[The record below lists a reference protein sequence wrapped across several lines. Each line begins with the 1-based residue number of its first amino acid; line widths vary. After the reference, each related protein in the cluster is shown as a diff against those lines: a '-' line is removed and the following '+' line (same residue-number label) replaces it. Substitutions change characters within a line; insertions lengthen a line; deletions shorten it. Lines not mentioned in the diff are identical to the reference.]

1 MERMFGGVHM
11 AQTEKGAKKSI
22 KLLIKNYNKRFK
34 KKKIKKATE
43 GGEVVIH
50 DNVDRSL
57 L

>member
-1 MERMFGGVHM
+1 M
-11 AQTEKGAKKSI
+11 AQDPKLIKKSI
-22 KLLIKNYNKRFK
+22 KLLVKKLK
-34 KKKIKKATE
+34 KKKIKKVTE